1 MEKKENYILMLIHSL
16 NFPPNAFI
24 AYDIRINSR
33 ISPETSFFCQNK
45 GYETSTEVHKWI
57 HLEMDKGI
65 D

>member
-1 MEKKENYILMLIHSL
+1 MVIHSL

-45 GYETSTEVHKWI
+45 GYETGTEVDI
-57 HLEMDKGI
+57 FRNG
-65 D
+65 